1 MRGNL
6 PGSPSGIYLSVR
18 PERAGKSRYS
28 PLRFRPARRVN
39 RPPPS
44 APAYYSAADG
54 SGTAF
59 RSPLGSLLLFSSL
72 PLYNWKVRHK
82 ALFRCGRYRSVLPSS
97 PRSVSPGPVCDGRKY
112 RHNQAPSAS
121 NSGRGSPSDTF
132 WNPSFRKVPATYH
145 IRLLWRSQAHPGM
158 YQGSPLMP
166 VRNFSPQGRLT
177 DDRSCSRDRSV

>member
-6 PGSPSGIYLSVR
+6 PESPSGIYLSVR
-18 PERAGKSRYS
+18 PARAGKSRYS
-28 PLRFRPARRVN
+28 PLRFHQARREV
-39 RPPPS
+39 RLPPN
-44 APAYYSAADG
+44 APAYYTAAGG

-59 RSPLGSLLLFSSL
+59 RFPSGSLLLFSSL

-121 NSGRGSPSDTF
+121 NSGRGSPSNTF

-145 IRLLWRSQAHPGM
+145 IRLLLRSRVHPGM
-158 YQGSPLMP
+158 YQDNP
-166 VRNFSPQGRLT
+166 
-177 DDRSCSRDRSV
+177 